1 MNTQEATMFYVFL
14 ILTILFWGIAP
25 VFDKAAVNTGDPL
38 LGTVLRGI
46 TVGVLMLAA
55 LLASGRAKELL
66 AMPGRTVLFF
76 VISGI
81 FAGALGAF
89 TYFKALQLAPASKVV
104 PLAST
109 YPLVAAVLSV
119 LLLGESIT
127 VPRLVGIILIIAGVL
142 LVK

>member
-1 MNTQEATMFYVFL
+1 MFYVFL

-38 LGTVLRGI
+38 LGTMLRGI
-46 TVGVLMLAA
+46 TIGVLMLCT
-55 LLASGRAKELL
+55 LLVTGKGRELL
-66 AMPGRTVLFF
+66 AMPGRTALFF
-76 VISGI
+76 VISGVL
-81 FAGALGAF
+81 AGALGAF

-119 LLLGESIT
+119 LLLGESFT
-127 VPRLVGIILIIAGVL
+127 ALRLVGIILIVAGVL